1 MIDGGRPNDVSNVE
15 IIGTYV
21 CAKLVMLRIRIITYS
36 IVSEPVVEFI
46 SLNVSNVIGCA
57 I

>member
-21 CAKLVMLRIRIITYS
+21 CAKLVMLRIRISTYA
-36 IVSEPVVEFI
+36 IVSEPVVEFY
-46 SLNVSNVIGCA
+46 
-57 I
+57 